1 MKYVRFGNTGMEVS
15 RLCLGGMMFSRV
27 IDADGT
33 RRIVDEALDRGINFI
48 DTAESYTD
56 SEDFLG
62 RALEG
67 RRERVY
73 LATKCYTKRARD
85 GRCGRNSRVN
95 LLFSIEHSLRQLRTD
110 YVDLYQLHH
119 PDPVTHVDETLST
132 LDLVVKQ
139 GKARH
144 VGVTNHYA
152 WHVAYMMSLAKANGW
167 EPVVSLQARYNILD
181 RVVENESF
189 PMSRRFN
196 LAFMAYAPLCGG
208 LLSGKYARG
217 QPPPDGARAARG
229 DEKLQRR
236 LGDQRAFDVIDQL
249 KPIAERE
256 GLSLNQLA
264 ILWLMF
270 DPYVTSV
277 IIGGSRP
284 EHFRAAYDVA
294 DRKLSEQTM
303 REIDDLS
310 REFCYREFENQP
322 VRGGPPV
329 WGRD

>member
-15 RLCLGGMMFSRV
+15 RLCLGGMMFSRK

-33 RRIVDEALDRGINFI
+33 RAIVDDALEHGVNFI

-95 LLFSIEHSLRQLRTD
+95 LLFSIERSLKKLRTD

-119 PDPVTHVDETLST
+119 PDPATHIDETLAT
-132 LDLVVKQ
+132 LDLIVKQ
-139 GKARH
+139 GKARY

-152 WHVAYMMSLAKANGW
+152 WQSAYMLSLAQSNNW
-167 EPVVSLQARYNILD
+167 EPIVSIQARYNILD
-181 RVVENESF
+181 RVVENETF
-189 PMSRRFN
+189 PMARRFN
-196 LAFMAYAPLCGG
+196 LAFMAYAPLGG
-208 LLSGKYARG
+208 GMLTGKYARG
-217 QPPPDGARAARG
+217 ESSKPGTRSEG
-229 DEKLQRR
+229 DEKLRRR
-236 LGDQRAFDVIDQL
+236 LTEERAFDVIERL
-249 KPIAERE
+249 KPIAQRE

-264 ILWLMF
+264 VLWLMF
-270 DPYVTSV
+270 DPYITCP
-277 IIGGSRP
+277 IIGGSKP
-284 EHFRAAYDVA
+284 EHFRSIYEIA
-294 DRKLSEQTM
+294 DRALSEETM
-303 REIDDLS
+303 RDIDDLS
-310 REFCYREFENQP
+310 REFRYREFENQP
-322 VRGGPPV
+322 IRGGPPV

>member
-33 RRIVDEALDRGINFI
+33 RKIVDEALEHGVNFI

-67 RRERVY
+67 RREKVY
-73 LATKCYTKRARD
+73 LATKCYTKRARA
-85 GRCGRNSRVN
+85 GRCGRNSRIN

-110 YVDLYQLHH
+110 HVDLYQLHH
-119 PDPVTHVDETLST
+119 PDPTTHIDETLTT
-132 LDLVVKQ
+132 LDLIVKQ

-144 VGVTNHYA
+144 VGATNHYA
-152 WHVAYMMSLAKANGW
+152 WQTAYMMSLAKSNGW
-167 EPVVSLQARYNILD
+167 EPIVSLQARYNILD
-181 RVVENESF
+181 RVVESETL
-189 PMSRRFN
+189 PMTKRFN
-196 LAFMAYAPLCGG
+196 LAFMAYGPLCGG
-208 LLSGKYARG
+208 MLTGKYAHG
-217 QPPPDGARAARG
+217 QATPAGARAER

-236 LGDQRAFDVIDQL
+236 LGDDRAFDVIDRL
-249 KPIAERE
+249 KQIAERE
-256 GLSLNQLA
+256 GLALNQLA

-270 DPYVTSV
+270 DPYITCT
-277 IIGGSRP
+277 IIGGSKP
-284 EHFRAAYDVA
+284 EHFRSIYEIA
-294 DRKLSEQTM
+294 DRELSEASM

-310 REFCYREFENQP
+310 RAFCYREFENQP